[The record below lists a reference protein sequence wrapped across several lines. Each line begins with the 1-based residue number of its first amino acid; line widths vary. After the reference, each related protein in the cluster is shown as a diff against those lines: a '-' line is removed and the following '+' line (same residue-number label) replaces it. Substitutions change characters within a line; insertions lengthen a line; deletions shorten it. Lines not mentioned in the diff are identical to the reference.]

1 MAVDLNKKLIANTLA
16 NIPKNIKPVVYLSN
30 TLDMSRESAYRRLRG
45 EIPFT
50 LQEIATLAINLG
62 FSLDIALEEE
72 KQDNVFFDV
81 SKKQPYTFDFF
92 AFMLKKYEKFLER
105 INSVQN
111 MESMTALNFLLPP
124 YCSISDNLLKF
135 AYYKW
140 LYQDSI
146 SSFNQLYANV
156 SLPNDIYPLQKRIKE
171 KLYHSGNNIFILD
184 NSIFLNLMEDIRYF
198 YQRKLI
204 NEAELMLLKKE
215 MLILIDRYEDIIKTG
230 IVGTDAKVQFYLSS
244 LPVNSNVSFHIY
256 DNKMESQL
264 WVFAIGLIEVQD
276 INFNQM
282 QKKWFNSLKR
292 QSALI
297 TQSNE
302 IMQVEF
308 FSRQREYV
316 ESYLSVA
323 EKNL

>member
-1 MAVDLNKKLIANTLA
+1 MAVDLNKKLIENTLA

-30 TLDMSRESAYRRLRG
+30 VLDMSRESAYRRLRG

-72 KQDNVFFDV
+72 KQNDAYFDL
-81 SKKQPYTFDFF
+81 SKKQQYAFDFF

-105 INSVQN
+105 ISSVHN
-111 MESMTALNFLLPP
+111 LESITALNFLLPP
-124 YCSISDNLLKF
+124 FCSVSDSLFKF

-140 LYQDSI
+140 LYQDS
-146 SSFNQLYANV
+146 SASFIQLYANIT
-156 SLPNDIYPLQKRIKE
+156 LPNEIFALQKRIKE
-171 KLYHSGNNIFILD
+171 KLYHPGNNTFILD

-204 NEAELMLLKKE
+204 NEAELMLFKKE
-215 MLILIDRYEDIIKTG
+215 MLILIDKYEEITKTG
-230 IVGTDAKVQFYLSS
+230 IVGTDAKIQFYLSS
-244 LPVNSNVSFHIY
+244 LPVNSNVACHIF
-256 DNKMESQL
+256 DNKVESHL

-276 INFNQM
+276 TNFNQM

-308 FSRQREYV
+308 FSQQRKYADT
-316 ESYLSVA
+316 YLSIA
-323 EKNL
+323 DKNS